1 MASAFEWRFA
11 RQLANLV
18 AAPGGG
24 LRREEAASALGID
37 YEVFRSVVMLAY
49 SRRWVDFC
57 GQFVVAPCW
66 KARPRR

>member
-1 MASAFEWRFA
+1 MASPVEWRQA

-24 LRREEAASALGID
+24 LRRDEAIEALGLD
-37 YEVFRSVVMLAY
+37 YVSFKPVAMLAY
-49 SRRWVDFC
+49 SKRWIDFC